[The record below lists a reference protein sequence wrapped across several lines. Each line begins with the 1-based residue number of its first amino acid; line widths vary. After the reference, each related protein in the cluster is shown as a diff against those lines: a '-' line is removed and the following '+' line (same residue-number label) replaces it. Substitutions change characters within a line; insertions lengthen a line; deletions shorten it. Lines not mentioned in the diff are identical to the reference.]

1 MDKGDKQMGL
11 RRTSGIALAALLAI
25 SSVWADSHG
34 DPVVGGSI
42 MAVNVEMVATTGYRA
57 SQLLGSD
64 IYNDQGESIGKLD
77 DFIVGS
83 DERVSVA
90 VLAVGGFLGVGARL
104 VAVPASLLQGNDK
117 GQTVLP
123 GGSKAQLEAL
133 PAFNYAQ

>member
-1 MDKGDKQMGL
+1 MNTQWIP
-11 RRTSGIALAALLAI
+11 GIACAALLAA
-25 SSVWADSHG
+25 SGVWAVSHG
-34 DPVVGGSI
+34 DPVVGGAI
-42 MAVNVEMVATTGYRA
+42 MAINVDVVATTGDRA
-57 SQLLGSD
+57 TQLLGSD
-64 IYNDQGESIGKLD
+64 VYNDQGESIGKLD

-83 DERVSVA
+83 DARVSVA

-104 VAVPASLLQGNDK
+104 VAVPADLLQANDK